1 MAAPGGV
8 MPSDA
13 AGVRYWHPAT
23 RELVG
28 GVMAGAV
35 NVVSGYPFDT
45 MKVRLQ
51 ASGAAYTGM
60 TDCFLR
66 IWKTEGVSCC

>member
-1 MAAPGGV
+1 